1 MRPPPAVSHSGAMNL
16 PLPTTVFSPA
26 WIRRRTRRTPLTC
39 GNLCGVQ
46 PCHRARG
53 HPCLRPRPCT
63 SLPCGAT
70 GRLRCGLFR
79 ARPSQRQGLSTA
91 HMAFMQRRPL
101 LTSGCQRCQWQYL
114 EAQAARQHVLCAGL
128 LIQVRAGWPFL
139 GGWQMCAQNLTGWP
153 HLRPCSFA
161 GPWPPDALTPQRAA
175 RCALGLLLV
184 LSRRSPESRRRAIL
198 HNQAIR
204 SVNTLVAQGWHL
216 LLVPALSDSSLPSM

>member
-1 MRPPPAVSHSGAMNL
+1 MNL

-26 WIRRRTRRTPLTC
+26 WIRRRTPLTC

-53 HPCLRPRPCT
+53 HPCRRPRLCT

-79 ARPSQRQGLSTA
+79 ARPSQRQGLSAA

-114 EAQAARQHVLCAGL
+114 EVQAARQHVLCAGL
-128 LIQVRAGWPFL
+128 LTQVRAVWPFL

-161 GPWPPDALTPQRAA
+161 GPWPPDALTLQRAA
-175 RCALGLLLV
+175 CCAV
-184 LSRRSPESRRRAIL
+184 HWACCLSCP
-198 HNQAIR
+198 
-204 SVNTLVAQGWHL
+204 VAHQKAG
-216 LLVPALSDSSLPSM
+216 ATPSCVTRPSCR